1 MGGKNTVTYNSQTVK
16 NTYGSTLTGAS
27 VNLAANSTYLVIA
40 GVMASDGSQTNYSDI
55 LLAGIETGGEILI
68 SCSGR
73 GGAYAG
79 GGTSGFAII
88 KTTSATYARC
98 QSHGYKNATFDLYM
112 RTIAIKL
119 DT

>member
-1 MGGKNTVTYNSQTVK
+1 VANAYGNTLS
-16 NTYGSTLTGAS
+16 GAS
-27 VNLAANSTYLVIA
+27 IELEANSTYLVLV
-40 GVMASDGSQTNYSDI
+40 GVMVSDGSQTSFSDI
-55 LLAGIETGGEILI
+55 VLANVETGGEALI

-79 GGTSGFAII
+79 GGACGFAVV
-88 KTTSATYARC
+88 KTTSSTWVRC
-98 QSHGYKNATFDLYM
+98 QSHGYKNATFNLYM